1 MGEPAAA
8 VLVAKVQAE
17 AASAS
22 SHSALLPPA
31 VLPRHRSGL
40 QPRCVPTHHL
50 LFLLGGETKK
60 KNWATPAQ
68 RLCVSCEGSCVS
80 VLASSVERTT
90 GRMYMASYAPVTDSE
105 ALEALS
111 ATGEAIDLRL
121 RRKQAGL
128 PSCERMR
135 VGRGH
140 GGSTYGVHVLCHAE
154 YEAGACTVVSYG
166 VERNYWFELEL
177 ANRTGCRVVACDP
190 TVRHPP
196 RLGPNVFFKP
206 WAAPASTPRLMCGPG
221 ASPRMRPNC
230 SLAALLPEPRIGAGW
245 RTVGPSFLT
254 RLATAERFAELSRE
268 LAEICTSR
276 DLAAIWLQYVRDL

>member
-1 MGEPAAA
+1 MFACN
-8 VLVAKVQAE
+8 
-17 AASAS
+17 ASVC
-22 SHSALLPPA
+22 P
-31 VLPRHRSGL
+31 
-40 QPRCVPTHHL
+40 
-50 LFLLGGETKK
+50 
-60 KNWATPAQ
+60 
-68 RLCVSCEGSCVS
+68 VS

-90 GRMYMASYAPVTDSE
+90 GRMYMAPYAPVTDSE